1 MERRLVTFTQVVDA
15 GSFTKAATLLR
26 VSQPALTNAVKKLER
41 ELHAELLIRTTH
53 KLQLTAAGRLAYDA
67 GKALT
72 TTTDNLQ
79 TRLGESTHST
89 VVCRLGMIDSL
100 ATLLFVRGPYLTE
113 TERRMQLSLTVDNS
127 SRLITLTQQGGLDAA
142 LIALPPKLSP
152 SLVTSFIGDEAL
164 VLVTHRDQKKQTQK
178 ELGTGQLRHFLSYN
192 QGSHTARLIE
202 EHFAGRQIELEPVF
216 HSTSPEIMLQ
226 LALTGRGAA
235 VLPYLLVRSFL
246 HDGTLAPLFVGT
258 TCIIRRKV
266 VSIRRPGRV
275 LPEAALDV
283 WHAAS
288 NELQRLSAEAER
300 L

>member
-152 SLVTSFIGDEAL
+152 S
-164 VLVTHRDQKKQTQK
+164 
-178 ELGTGQLRHFLSYN
+178 
-192 QGSHTARLIE
+192 
-202 EHFAGRQIELEPVF
+202 
-216 HSTSPEIMLQ
+216 
-226 LALTGRGAA
+226 
-235 VLPYLLVRSFL
+235 
-246 HDGTLAPLFVGT
+246 
-258 TCIIRRKV
+258 
-266 VSIRRPGRV
+266 
-275 LPEAALDV
+275 
-283 WHAAS
+283 
-288 NELQRLSAEAER
+288 
-300 L
+300 